1 MSKPAPG
8 SPPADTRPLRSR
20 MAEIV
25 LVRIASEE
33 STGRVIARDL
43 RCLVDPGL
51 PNALWRR
58 ELANNLTELSV
69 RNLIVAE
76 RGMITATRAGRAA
89 ACVFLGVEDLPQR
102 FWQPVRNGPLL
113 IKALGLEEAPPARHK
128 ALTRLD
134 GLRCLIVETAWG
146 LEGQGRPS
154 ASRLRSQLAVLA
166 LERAFGNKIKA
177 GVKGKTALSAKAS
190 RALAGQLAKVP
201 RQHSTDARLIAQL
214 AAEAVGAKKADLE
227 QLRQAALRKFIAA
240 DPAAAARPAQAPVA
254 RTPRAVAASEP
265 TRAVA
270 PLPPPVPPVSQPPRM
285 RLVTP
290 TETHAHVVAPVEL
303 SRPDPVSFARAVKA
317 AAELTAEGWAGNR
330 KAFVSRVWG
339 VVRERHAAWRLSEI
353 EFKGMLA
360 EAHRMGLIAL
370 ANADL
375 KDRRSMGEIE
385 ASAVAYKNAVW
396 HYVRLDT

>member
-1 MSKPAPG
+1 MSKLAPG

-43 RCLVDPGL
+43 RSLVDPGL

-58 ELANNLTELSV
+58 ELADNLTELSV

-76 RGMITATRAGRAA
+76 RGLITATRGGRAA
-89 ACVFLGVEDLPQR
+89 ACAFLGVDDLAQR
-102 FWQPVRNGPLL
+102 FWHPVRNGPLL
-113 IKALGLEEAPPARHK
+113 VKALGLQEATPARRK
-128 ALTRLD
+128 ALMRLD

-146 LEGQGRPS
+146 LESQGRPS
-154 ASRLRSQLAVLA
+154 ASRIRSQLAVLA

-201 RQHSTDARLIAQL
+201 RQHATDARLVAQL

-240 DPAAAARPAQAPVA
+240 DPAASARPAPAIASRP
-254 RTPRAVAASEP
+254 PRAVAVSEP
-265 TRAVA
+265 ARALA
-270 PLPPPVPPVSQPPRM
+270 PPVPPVNQPPRM

-290 TETHAHVVAPVEL
+290 VDARPHVPPVETA
-303 SRPDPVSFARAVKA
+303 RPDPVAFASAVKA
-317 AAELTAEGWAGNR
+317 AAELTAEGWEGNR

-339 VVRERHAAWRLSEI
+339 VIRERHAAWRLSEI

-375 KDRRSMGEIE
+375 KDRRSMREIE